1 MLAMNDFLDTGS
13 HSSLCQTE
21 PACKSFYKTRK
32 LNVIMRVAM
41 ENGKPS
47 KATLRDVARRAG
59 VATSTISRYLNGSL
73 ELPSP
78 TRDRVQAAIAEL
90 NYRPNA
96 LARSLQAGR
105 SHILG
110 LIVPDLSNP
119 FFTSV
124 ADAAAA
130 AAYREAYSILLC
142 ATGNDPKREEHY
154 VNLLAAGQLDGLI
167 YLGAHRRN
175 SALATIKRKEL
186 PIIVV
191 DEEIEGVAG
200 GRLFVDNRRGGY
212 LATEHLLHLGHRN
225 IAFIGGEADLL
236 TTVERRRGYEDALLE
251 RGLALQRKQMFL
263 GEYTTEFGAR
273 AARELLA
280 EVRPTG
286 IFAASDVVA
295 IGVLQAARQL
305 GLIIPEDLSLVG
317 FDDIPMAEMLAP
329 PLTTI
334 WQPAEDLGRTAVSM
348 LVRHVRDRAPLVRDT
363 LGVRL
368 RIRGS
373 TLQPKRHRPKT
384 VKTETIGRK
393 RIHPRGGRQK
403 ILSDRV
409 SPHPRKRRLANVN
422 T

>member
-1 MLAMNDFLDTGS
+1 
-13 HSSLCQTE
+13 
-21 PACKSFYKTRK
+21 
-32 LNVIMRVAM
+32 MRVTLQNA
-41 ENGKPS
+41 NPS
-47 KATLRDVARRAG
+47 KATLRDVASRAG
-59 VATSTISRYLNGSL
+59 VASSTISRYLNGSL

-78 TRDRVQAAIAEL
+78 TRNRVQAAIAEL

-96 LARSLQAGR
+96 VARSLQAGR
-105 SHILG
+105 SRILG
-110 LIVPDLSNP
+110 LILPDLSNP

-130 AAYREAYSILLC
+130 AAYREGYSILLC
-142 ATGNDPKREEHY
+142 VTGNDPNREAHY
-154 VNLLAAGQLDGLI
+154 VNLLVAGQLDGLI

-175 SALATIKRKEL
+175 AALETMRQTEF
-186 PIIVV
+186 PIIMV
-191 DEEIEGVAG
+191 DEEIEGVPG

-251 RGLALQRKQMFL
+251 RGLTPQPDRMVL

-273 AARELLA
+273 AARLLLRDA
-280 EVRPTG
+280 APTG

-295 IGVLQAARQL
+295 IGVLQVARQL
-305 GLIIPEDLSLVG
+305 GLTIPEDLSLVG

-334 WQPAEDLGRTAVSM
+334 WQPAEDLGKTAVLL
-348 LVRHVRDRAPLVRDT
+348 LVRHLCDRAPLIRDK

-373 TLQPKRHRPKT
+373 TCRPKRDRSRNVKAQEPSPKQL
-384 VKTETIGRK
+384 RAC
-393 RIHPRGGRQK
+393 RGLGELR
-403 ILSDRV
+403 SRRRTP
-409 SPHPRKRRLANVN
+409 SPGIAGTPA
-422 T
+422 

>member
-1 MLAMNDFLDTGS
+1 
-13 HSSLCQTE
+13 
-21 PACKSFYKTRK
+21 
-32 LNVIMRVAM
+32 MRVT
-41 ENGKPS
+41 EEHGKSS

-59 VATSTISRYLNGSL
+59 VASSTISRYLNGSL

-78 TRDRVQAAIAEL
+78 TRNRVQAAIADL
-90 NYRPNA
+90 HYRPNA

-124 ADAAAA
+124 ADAAVA
-130 AAYREAYSILLC
+130 AAYREGYSILLC
-142 ATGNDPKREEHY
+142 ATGNDPKREAHY

-175 SALATIKRKEL
+175 SALETMRRTEL
-186 PIIVV
+186 PIIIV

-225 IAFIGGEADLL
+225 IAFIGGEANLL
-236 TTVERRRGYEDALLE
+236 TTVERRRGYEDAMLE
-251 RGLALQRKQMFL
+251 RGLAPRPNQIVLC
-263 GEYTTEFGAR
+263 EYTTEFGAR
-273 AARELLA
+273 AARELLMDLA
-280 EVRPTG
+280 PTG
-286 IFAASDVVA
+286 VFAASDVVA
-295 IGVLQAARQL
+295 IGVLQAVREL
-305 GLIIPEDLSLVG
+305 GLTIPEDLSLVG

-334 WQPAEDLGRTAVSM
+334 WQPAEDLGATAVLM
-348 LVRHVRDRAPLVRDT
+348 LVRHVRDRAPLIRDT

-373 TLQPKRHRPKT
+373 TRRPTRDRTKN
-384 VKTETIGRK
+384 VKTQALSPK
-393 RIHPRGGRQK
+393 QVHPRRGSRRAPSLGA
-403 ILSDRV
+403 STF
-409 SPHPRKRRLANVN
+409 SGKRGPSNLNA
-422 T
+422 

>member
-1 MLAMNDFLDTGS
+1 LKVD
-13 HSSLCQTE
+13 
-21 PACKSFYKTRK
+21 
-32 LNVIMRVAM
+32 MRVT
-41 ENGKPS
+41 EEHGKSS

-59 VATSTISRYLNGSL
+59 VASSTISRYLNGSL

-78 TRDRVQAAIAEL
+78 TRNRVQAAIADL
-90 NYRPNA
+90 HYRPNA

-124 ADAAAA
+124 ADAAVA
-130 AAYREAYSILLC
+130 AAYREGYSILLC
-142 ATGNDPKREEHY
+142 ATGNDPKREAHY

-175 SALATIKRKEL
+175 SALETMRRTEL
-186 PIIVV
+186 PIIIV

-236 TTVERRRGYEDALLE
+236 TTVERRRGYEDAMLE
-251 RGLALQRKQMFL
+251 RGLAPRPNQIVL

-273 AARELLA
+273 AARELLMDLA
-280 EVRPTG
+280 PTG
-286 IFAASDVVA
+286 VFAASDVVA
-295 IGVLQAARQL
+295 IGVLQAVREL
-305 GLIIPEDLSLVG
+305 GLTIPEDLSLVG

-334 WQPAEDLGRTAVSM
+334 WQPAEDLGATAVLM
-348 LVRHVRDRAPLVRDT
+348 LVRHVRDRAPLIRDT

-373 TLQPKRHRPKT
+373 TRRPTRDRTKN
-384 VKTETIGRK
+384 VKTQALSPK
-393 RIHPRGGRQK
+393 QVHPRRGSRRAPSLGA
-403 ILSDRV
+403 STF
-409 SPHPRKRRLANVN
+409 SGKRGPSNLNA
-422 T
+422 

>member
-1 MLAMNDFLDTGS
+1 
-13 HSSLCQTE
+13 
-21 PACKSFYKTRK
+21 
-32 LNVIMRVAM
+32 MRVTLQNA
-41 ENGKPS
+41 NPS
-47 KATLRDVARRAG
+47 KAKLRDVASRAG
-59 VATSTISRYLNGSL
+59 VASSTISRYLNGSL
-73 ELPSP
+73 QLPSP
-78 TRDRVQAAIAEL
+78 TRNRVQAAIAEL

-110 LIVPDLSNP
+110 LILPDLSNP

-130 AAYREAYSILLC
+130 AAYREGYSILLC
-142 ATGNDPKREEHY
+142 ATGNDPNREAHY
-154 VNLLAAGQLDGLI
+154 VNLLVAGQLDGLI

-175 SALATIKRKEL
+175 SALETMRRTEL
-186 PIIVV
+186 PIIIV

-225 IAFIGGEADLL
+225 VAFIGGEADLL

-251 RGLALQRKQMFL
+251 RGLIPHPNSTVL

-273 AARELLA
+273 AAQLLLTDVA
-280 EVRPTG
+280 PTG

-295 IGVLQAARQL
+295 IGVLQVARQL
-305 GLIIPEDLSLVG
+305 GLTIPEDLSLVG

-334 WQPAEDLGRTAVSM
+334 WQPAEDLGKTAVLL
-348 LVRHVRDRAPLVRDT
+348 LVRHLRDRAPLMRDT

-373 TLQPKRHRPKT
+373 TCRPKRDRSRNVKAQAPSPK
-384 VKTETIGRK
+384 K
-393 RIHPRGGRQK
+393 
-403 ILSDRV
+403 
-409 SPHPRKRRLANVN
+409 PRKGPGELLHGPLPRNRGHSSMN

>member
-1 MLAMNDFLDTGS
+1 
-13 HSSLCQTE
+13 
-21 PACKSFYKTRK
+21 
-32 LNVIMRVAM
+32 MRVA
-41 ENGKPS
+41 EEIGKAG

-59 VATSTISRYLNGSL
+59 VASSTISRYLNGSL

-78 TRDRVQAAIAEL
+78 TRSRVKAAIAEL
-90 NYRPNA
+90 HYRPNA

-124 ADAAAA
+124 ADAAVA
-130 AAYREAYSILLC
+130 AAYREGYSILLC
-142 ATGNDPKREEHY
+142 ATGNDPKREAHY
-154 VNLLAAGQLDGLI
+154 ANLLVAGQLDGLI

-175 SALATIKRKEL
+175 AALETMRRAEL
-186 PIIVV
+186 PIVIV
-191 DEEIEGVAG
+191 DEEIESVAG

-212 LATEHLLHLGHRN
+212 LATEHLLHLGHRD

-236 TTVERRRGYEDALLE
+236 TTVERRRGYEDAMLE
-251 RGLALQRKQMFL
+251 RGLTPQPNRIVL

-273 AARELLA
+273 AARELLT
-280 EVRPTG
+280 EVAPTG
-286 IFAASDVVA
+286 VFAASDVVA
-295 IGVLQAARQL
+295 IGVLQAVREL
-305 GLIIPEDLSLVG
+305 GLTIPEDLSLVG

-334 WQPAEDLGRTAVSM
+334 WQPAQDLGEAAVLM
-348 LVRHVRDRAPLVRDT
+348 LIRHVRDRAPLIRDT

-373 TLQPKRHRPKT
+373 TRRPAQDRSKNVKTQAVSPKR
-384 VKTETIGRK
+384 V
-393 RIHPRGGRQK
+393 
-403 ILSDRV
+403 
-409 SPHPRKRRLANVN
+409 HPRKGPRRAPPLGAN
-422 T
+422 TFSGKRGLSSLKA

>member
-1 MLAMNDFLDTGS
+1 
-13 HSSLCQTE
+13 
-21 PACKSFYKTRK
+21 
-32 LNVIMRVAM
+32 MRVA
-41 ENGKPS
+41 EEIGKPG

-59 VATSTISRYLNGSL
+59 VASSTISRYLNGSL

-78 TRDRVQAAIAEL
+78 TRSRVKAAIAEL
-90 NYRPNA
+90 HYRPNA

-124 ADAAAA
+124 ADAAVA
-130 AAYREAYSILLC
+130 AAYREGYSILLC
-142 ATGNDPKREEHY
+142 ATGNDPKREAHY
-154 VNLLAAGQLDGLI
+154 VNLLVAGQLDGLI

-175 SALATIKRKEL
+175 SALEAMRRTEL
-186 PIIVV
+186 PIIIV
-191 DEEIEGVAG
+191 DEEIESVAG

-236 TTVERRRGYEDALLE
+236 TTVERRRGYEDAMLE
-251 RGLALQRKQMFL
+251 RGLTPQPNRIVL

-273 AARELLA
+273 AVRELLT
-280 EVRPTG
+280 EVAPTG
-286 IFAASDVVA
+286 VFAASDVVA
-295 IGVLQAARQL
+295 IGVLQAVREL
-305 GLIIPEDLSLVG
+305 GLTIPEDLSLVG

-334 WQPAEDLGRTAVSM
+334 WQPAQDLGETAVLM
-348 LVRHVRDRAPLVRDT
+348 LVRHVRDRAPLIRDT

-373 TLQPKRHRPKT
+373 TRRPARAKSKNVKMQAVSPKQVHPCTR
-384 VKTETIGRK
+384 
-393 RIHPRGGRQK
+393 PRGTPPLGANTF
-403 ILSDRV
+403 SG
-409 SPHPRKRRLANVN
+409 KRGPQA
-422 T
+422 

>member
-1 MLAMNDFLDTGS
+1 
-13 HSSLCQTE
+13 
-21 PACKSFYKTRK
+21 
-32 LNVIMRVAM
+32 MRVTLQNA
-41 ENGKPS
+41 NPS
-47 KATLRDVARRAG
+47 KAKLRDVASRAG
-59 VATSTISRYLNGSL
+59 VASSTISRYLNGSL
-73 ELPSP
+73 QLPSP
-78 TRDRVQAAIAEL
+78 TRNRVQAAIAEL

-110 LIVPDLSNP
+110 LILPDLSNP

-130 AAYREAYSILLC
+130 AAYREGYSILLC
-142 ATGNDPKREEHY
+142 ATGNDPNREAHY
-154 VNLLAAGQLDGLI
+154 VNLLVAGQLDGLI

-175 SALATIKRKEL
+175 SALETMRRTEL
-186 PIIVV
+186 PIIIV

-225 IAFIGGEADLL
+225 VAFIGGEADLL

-251 RGLALQRKQMFL
+251 RGLIPHPNGTVL

-273 AARELLA
+273 AAQLLLTDVA
-280 EVRPTG
+280 PTG

-295 IGVLQAARQL
+295 IGVLQVARQL
-305 GLIIPEDLSLVG
+305 GLTIPEDLSLVG

-334 WQPAEDLGRTAVSM
+334 WQPAEDLGKTAVLL
-348 LVRHVRDRAPLVRDT
+348 LVRHLRDRAPLMRDT

-373 TLQPKRHRPKT
+373 TCRPKRDRSRNVKAQAPSPK
-384 VKTETIGRK
+384 K
-393 RIHPRGGRQK
+393 
-403 ILSDRV
+403 
-409 SPHPRKRRLANVN
+409 PRKGPGELLHGPLPRNRGHSSMN

>member
-1 MLAMNDFLDTGS
+1 
-13 HSSLCQTE
+13 
-21 PACKSFYKTRK
+21 
-32 LNVIMRVAM
+32 MRVALQ
-41 ENGKPS
+41 NANPS
-47 KATLRDVARRAG
+47 KATLRDVASRAG
-59 VATSTISRYLNGSL
+59 VASSTISRYLNGSL

-78 TRDRVQAAIAEL
+78 TRNRVQAAIAEL

-110 LIVPDLSNP
+110 LILPDLSNP

-130 AAYREAYSILLC
+130 AAYREGYSILLC
-142 ATGNDPKREEHY
+142 ATGNDPNREAHY
-154 VNLLAAGQLDGLI
+154 VNLLVAGQLDGLI

-175 SALATIKRKEL
+175 SALETMRRTEL
-186 PIIVV
+186 PIIIV

-251 RGLALQRKQMFL
+251 RGLIPHPNSTVL

-273 AARELLA
+273 AAQLLLTDVA
-280 EVRPTG
+280 PTG

-295 IGVLQAARQL
+295 IGVLQVARQL
-305 GLIIPEDLSLVG
+305 GLTIPEDLSLVG

-334 WQPAEDLGRTAVSM
+334 RQPAEDLGKTAVLL
-348 LVRHVRDRAPLVRDT
+348 LVRHLRDKAPLMRDT

-368 RIRGS
+368 RVRGS
-373 TLQPKRHRPKT
+373 TCRPKRDRSRNVKAQAPSPK
-384 VKTETIGRK
+384 
-393 RIHPRGGRQK
+393 Q
-403 ILSDRV
+403 
-409 SPHPRKRRLANVN
+409 PRKGPGELLHGPLPRNRGHSSMN

>member
-1 MLAMNDFLDTGS
+1 
-13 HSSLCQTE
+13 
-21 PACKSFYKTRK
+21 
-32 LNVIMRVAM
+32 MRVTLQNA
-41 ENGKPS
+41 NPS
-47 KATLRDVARRAG
+47 KAKLRDVASRAG
-59 VATSTISRYLNGSL
+59 VASSTISRYLNGSL
-73 ELPSP
+73 QLPSP
-78 TRDRVQAAIAEL
+78 TRNRVQAAIAEL

-105 SHILG
+105 SYILG
-110 LIVPDLSNP
+110 LILPDLSNP

-130 AAYREAYSILLC
+130 AAYREGYSILLC
-142 ATGNDPKREEHY
+142 ATGNDPNREAHY
-154 VNLLAAGQLDGLI
+154 VNLLVAGQLDGLI

-175 SALATIKRKEL
+175 SALETMRRTEL
-186 PIIVV
+186 PIIIV

-225 IAFIGGEADLL
+225 VAFIGGEADLL

-251 RGLALQRKQMFL
+251 RGLMPHPNRMVL

-273 AARELLA
+273 AAQLLLTDVA
-280 EVRPTG
+280 PTG

-295 IGVLQAARQL
+295 IGVLQVARQL
-305 GLIIPEDLSLVG
+305 GLTIPEDLSLVG

-334 WQPAEDLGRTAVSM
+334 WQPAEDLGKTAVLL
-348 LVRHVRDRAPLVRDT
+348 LVRHLRDRAPLMRDT

-373 TLQPKRHRPKT
+373 TCRPKRDRSRNVKAQAPSPKQPC
-384 VKTETIGRK
+384 KGPGELLHGPL
-393 RIHPRGGRQK
+393 PRNRGH
-403 ILSDRV
+403 S
-409 SPHPRKRRLANVN
+409 SMN

>member
-1 MLAMNDFLDTGS
+1 
-13 HSSLCQTE
+13 
-21 PACKSFYKTRK
+21 
-32 LNVIMRVAM
+32 MRVTLQNA
-41 ENGKPS
+41 NPS
-47 KATLRDVARRAG
+47 KAKLRDVASRAG
-59 VATSTISRYLNGSL
+59 VASSTISRYLNGSL
-73 ELPSP
+73 QLPSP
-78 TRDRVQAAIAEL
+78 TRNRVQAAIAEL

-105 SHILG
+105 SYILG
-110 LIVPDLSNP
+110 LILPDLSNP

-130 AAYREAYSILLC
+130 AAYREGYSILLC
-142 ATGNDPKREEHY
+142 ATGNDPNREAHY
-154 VNLLAAGQLDGLI
+154 VNLLVAGQLDGLI

-175 SALATIKRKEL
+175 AALETMRRTEL
-186 PIIVV
+186 PIIIV

-225 IAFIGGEADLL
+225 IAFIGGEVDLL

-251 RGLALQRKQMFL
+251 RGLAPQRKQMFL
-263 GEYTTEFGAR
+263 GEYTTAFGAR
-273 AARELLA
+273 ATRELLA
-280 EVRPTG
+280 EVGPTG

-334 WQPAEDLGRTAVSM
+334 WQPAEDLGRTAVLL
-348 LVRHVRDRAPLVRDT
+348 LVRHLRDRAPLMRDT

-373 TLQPKRHRPKT
+373 TCRPKR
-384 VKTETIGRK
+384 
-393 RIHPRGGRQK
+393 
-403 ILSDRV
+403 DR
-409 SPHPRKRRLANVN
+409 SRNAKA
-422 T
+422 

>member
-1 MLAMNDFLDTGS
+1 MLV
-13 HSSLCQTE
+13 TE
-21 PACKSFYKTRK
+21 EHGR
-32 LNVIMRVAM
+32 L
-41 ENGKPS
+41 S
-47 KATLRDVARRAG
+47 KATLRDVARQAG
-59 VATSTISRYLNGSL
+59 VASSTISRYLNGSL

-78 TRDRVQAAIAEL
+78 TRNRVQAAIAEL

-110 LIVPDLSNP
+110 LILPDLSNP

-130 AAYREAYSILLC
+130 AAYREGYSILLC
-142 ATGNDPKREEHY
+142 ATGNDPDRETHY
-154 VNLLAAGQLDGLI
+154 VNLLVAGQLDGLI

-175 SALATIKRKEL
+175 SALEKMRRTEL
-186 PIIVV
+186 PIIIV
-191 DEEIEGVAG
+191 DEEIEGVTG

-236 TTVERRRGYEDALLE
+236 TTVERRRGYEDALIE
-251 RGLALQRKQMFL
+251 RGLAPQPDRMVL

-273 AARELLA
+273 AAQLLLTGVA
-280 EVRPTG
+280 PTG

-305 GLIIPEDLSLVG
+305 GLTIPEDLSLVG

-334 WQPAEDLGRTAVSM
+334 WQPAEDLGKTAV
-348 LVRHVRDRAPLVRDT
+348 LLLIRHVRDSVPLIRDT

-373 TLQPKRHRPKT
+373 TRRPKRGRLSNLKTQAISPKQA
-384 VKTETIGRK
+384 
-393 RIHPRGGRQK
+393 HPRGEPGELYPKAR
-403 ILSDRV
+403 IPLSRN
-409 SPHPRKRRLANVN
+409 RRHSSINA
-422 T
+422 

>member
-1 MLAMNDFLDTGS
+1 
-13 HSSLCQTE
+13 
-21 PACKSFYKTRK
+21 
-32 LNVIMRVAM
+32 MRVTLQNA
-41 ENGKPS
+41 NPS
-47 KATLRDVARRAG
+47 KATLRDVASRAG
-59 VATSTISRYLNGSL
+59 VASSTISRYLNGSL

-78 TRDRVQAAIAEL
+78 TRNRVQAAIAEL

-110 LIVPDLSNP
+110 LILPDLSNP

-130 AAYREAYSILLC
+130 AAYREGYSILLC
-142 ATGNDPKREEHY
+142 ATGNDPNREAHY
-154 VNLLAAGQLDGLI
+154 VNLLVVGQLDGLI

-175 SALATIKRKEL
+175 AALETMRRTEL
-186 PIIVV
+186 PIIIV

-251 RGLALQRKQMFL
+251 RGLTPHPDRMVL

-273 AARELLA
+273 AAQLLLTELA
-280 EVRPTG
+280 PTG

-295 IGVLQAARQL
+295 IGVLQVAGQL
-305 GLIIPEDLSLVG
+305 GLTIPEDLSLVG
-317 FDDIPMAEMLAP
+317 FDDIPVAEMLAP

-334 WQPAEDLGRTAVSM
+334 WQPAEDLGKTAVLL
-348 LVRHVRDRAPLVRDT
+348 LVCHLRDKAPLMRDT

-373 TLQPKRHRPKT
+373 TCRPKRDRSRNVKARAPSPKQLHARRGLGELHSKART
-384 VKTETIGRK
+384 PSPE
-393 RIHPRGGRQK
+393 RIADTP
-403 ILSDRV
+403 
-409 SPHPRKRRLANVN
+409 A
-422 T
+422 

>member
-1 MLAMNDFLDTGS
+1 
-13 HSSLCQTE
+13 
-21 PACKSFYKTRK
+21 
-32 LNVIMRVAM
+32 MRVA
-41 ENGKPS
+41 EEIGKAG

-59 VATSTISRYLNGSL
+59 VASSTISRYLNGSL

-78 TRDRVQAAIAEL
+78 TRSRVKAAIAEL
-90 NYRPNA
+90 HYRPNA

-124 ADAAAA
+124 ADAAVA
-130 AAYREAYSILLC
+130 AAYREGYSILLC
-142 ATGNDPKREEHY
+142 ATGNDPKREAHY
-154 VNLLAAGQLDGLI
+154 ANLLVAGQLDGLI

-175 SALATIKRKEL
+175 AALETMRRTEL
-186 PIIVV
+186 PIVIV
-191 DEEIEGVAG
+191 DEEIESVAG

-212 LATEHLLHLGHRN
+212 LATEHLLHLGHRD

-236 TTVERRRGYEDALLE
+236 TTVERRRGYEDAMLE
-251 RGLALQRKQMFL
+251 RGLTPQPNRIVL

-273 AARELLA
+273 AARELLT
-280 EVRPTG
+280 EVAPTG
-286 IFAASDVVA
+286 VFAASDVVA
-295 IGVLQAARQL
+295 IGVLQAVREL
-305 GLIIPEDLSLVG
+305 GLTIPEDLSLVG

-334 WQPAEDLGRTAVSM
+334 WQPAQDLGETAVLM
-348 LVRHVRDRAPLVRDT
+348 LVRHVRDRAPLIRDT

-373 TLQPKRHRPKT
+373 TRRPAQDRSKNVKTQAVSPKR
-384 VKTETIGRK
+384 V
-393 RIHPRGGRQK
+393 
-403 ILSDRV
+403 
-409 SPHPRKRRLANVN
+409 HPRKGPRRAPPLGAN
-422 T
+422 TFSGKRGLSSLKA

>member
-1 MLAMNDFLDTGS
+1 
-13 HSSLCQTE
+13 
-21 PACKSFYKTRK
+21 
-32 LNVIMRVAM
+32 MRVAE

-59 VATSTISRYLNGSL
+59 VASSTISRYLNGSL

-78 TRDRVQAAIAEL
+78 TRSRVKTAIAEL
-90 NYRPNA
+90 HYRPNA

-124 ADAAAA
+124 ADAAVA
-130 AAYREAYSILLC
+130 AAYREGYSILLC
-142 ATGNDPKREEHY
+142 ATGNDPKREAHY
-154 VNLLAAGQLDGLI
+154 ANLLVAGQLDGLI

-175 SALATIKRKEL
+175 SALETMRRTEL
-186 PIIVV
+186 PIVIV
-191 DEEIEGVAG
+191 DEEIESVAG

-236 TTVERRRGYEDALLE
+236 TTVERRRGYEDAMLE
-251 RGLALQRKQMFL
+251 RGLTPQPNRIVL

-273 AARELLA
+273 AARELLM
-280 EVRPTG
+280 EVAPTG
-286 IFAASDVVA
+286 VFAASDVVA
-295 IGVLQAARQL
+295 IGVLQAVREL
-305 GLIIPEDLSLVG
+305 GLTIPEDLSLVG

-334 WQPAEDLGRTAVSM
+334 WQPAQDLGETAVLM
-348 LVRHVRDRAPLVRDT
+348 LVRHVRDRAPLIRDT

-373 TLQPKRHRPKT
+373 TRRPARDGSKN
-384 VKTETIGRK
+384 VKM
-393 RIHPRGGRQK
+393 QA
-403 ILSDRV
+403 V
-409 SPHPRKRRLANVN
+409 SPKQVHSRREPRRTPPLGANTFSGKRGLSSLNA
-422 T
+422 

>member
-1 MLAMNDFLDTGS
+1 
-13 HSSLCQTE
+13 
-21 PACKSFYKTRK
+21 
-32 LNVIMRVAM
+32 MRVGA

-59 VATSTISRYLNGSL
+59 VASSTISRYLNGSL

-78 TRDRVQAAIAEL
+78 TRNRVQSAIAEL
-90 NYRPNA
+90 SYRPNA

-124 ADAAAA
+124 ADSATA
-130 AAYREAYSILLC
+130 AAYREGYSILLC
-142 ATGNDPKREEHY
+142 ATGNDPQREAHY
-154 VNLLAAGQLDGLI
+154 VNLLVAGQLDGLI

-175 SALATIKRKEL
+175 SAFETMRRTEL
-186 PIIVV
+186 PIIIV

-236 TTVERRRGYEDALLE
+236 TTVERRRGYEDAMLE
-251 RGLALQRKQMFL
+251 RGLVPRRNRMVL
-263 GEYTTEFGAR
+263 GQYTTEFGAR
-273 AARELLA
+273 AARELLMKNIA
-280 EVRPTG
+280 PTG

-295 IGVLQAARQL
+295 IGVLQAVREL
-305 GLIIPEDLSLVG
+305 GLTIPDDLSLVG
-317 FDDIPMAEMLAP
+317 FDDIPMTEMLAP

-334 WQPAEDLGRTAVSM
+334 WQPAEELGETAVLM
-348 LVRHVRDRAPLVRDT
+348 LVRHVRDKAPLVRDT

-368 RIRGS
+368 RIRSS
-373 TLQPKRHRPKT
+373 TREPRR
-384 VKTETIGRK
+384 GRSK
-393 RIHPRGGRQK
+393 IHPRKAPRRNPAHSVTPFQQ
-403 ILSDRV
+403 SRV
-409 SPHPRKRRLANVN
+409 LQRERLKLHPDNN
-422 T
+422 SIT